1 MNFNILKKQ
10 MSAIE
15 DLQNLAAKIEDLKE
29 KLSDEEYKDLLELSH
44 RYYDKEKQKEETRKP
59 RKFVEY
65 IKITPICH
73 YATSG
78 NCDWDDDEMG
88 EFTGEYHITEDCCEE
103 FKVHCKVTLR
113 YERKLKEVIEGW
125 RGSRS
130 GMDEVQMSESTYLH
144 LKEKKH
150 LMTED
155 KTLIYVSTRIR

>member
-1 MNFNILKKQ
+1 

-44 RYYDKEKQKEETRKP
+44 KYYDKEKQKEEARKP

-65 IKITPICH
+65 IEIRPVCL

-78 NCDWDDDEMG
+78 NCDWDDDYIG
-88 EFTGEYHITEDCCEE
+88 EFTGEYHITEDECEN

-113 YERKLKEVIEGW
+113 EERRLKEVKEGFQTDIDHDIE
-125 RGSRS
+125 
-130 GMDEVQMSESTYLH
+130 MTEATYLH

-150 LMTED
+150 LILED
-155 KTLIYVSTRIR
+155 KTYIYVSTRIR

>member
-1 MNFNILKKQ
+1 

-44 RYYDKEKQKEETRKP
+44 KYYDKEKQKEEARKP

-65 IKITPICH
+65 IEIRPVCL

-88 EFTGEYHITEDCCEE
+88 EFTGEYHITEDCCEN
-103 FKVHCKVTLR
+103 FKVHCKVILR
-113 YERKLKEVIEGW
+113 EERRLKEVVETWTGT
-125 RGSRS
+125 RNE
-130 GMDEVQMSESTYLH
+130 DNETQMHETCYLQ

-150 LMTED
+150 LIMQD
-155 KTLIYVSTRIR
+155 KTYIYVSTRIR